1 MPRAGIIV
9 VGEVESTQSEAR
21 RRLAAGQQAPL
32 WIMARRQMAGRG
44 RKGREWFSQ
53 EGNLALSALLIEDAP
68 RAHLPQLSFVAAL
81 AAHKAL
87 RALAG
92 RRGRAD
98 IADALRLKW
107 PNDILLGD
115 EKLGGILLESEARSG
130 RGGSL
135 VIIGWGMNLAG
146 HPEHVRW
153 PATSLA
159 AHGLTLDAQD
169 LAGYV
174 QDSFARWHDLW
185 RARGFAPVR
194 AAWQRRAWGL
204 GERLGVNTGKALL
217 SGIFREL
224 GEDGALMLETANG
237 KVYALHAGEVER
249 TMPGGT
255 GEI

>member
-1 MPRAGIIV
+1 MPRSALIILD
-9 VGEVESTQSEAR
+9 EVDSTQAEAR
-21 RRLAAGQQAPL
+21 RRLAAGWDAPL
-32 WIMARRQMAGRG
+32 WIMARGQRAGRG
-44 RKGREWFSQ
+44 RKGREWLSQ

-87 RALAG
+87 YARAR
-92 RRGRAD
+92 RRGRVD
-98 IADALRLKW
+98 IADALSLKW
-107 PNDILLGD
+107 PNDILLGG

-130 RGGSL
+130 RGGCP
-135 VIIGWGMNLAG
+135 VIIGWGINLAG

-159 AHGLTLDAQD
+159 AHGLTMEAQG
-169 LAGYV
+169 LAG
-174 QDSFARWHDLW
+174 DLRESFARWHDLW

-204 GERLGVNTGKALL
+204 GGRLSVNTGKALL
-217 SGIFREL
+217 SGIFHEL

-249 TMPGGT
+249 TMPGAR
-255 GEI
+255 EV

>member
-9 VGEVESTQSEAR
+9 VDEVDSTQAEAR
-21 RRLAAGQQAPL
+21 RWLAAGQQPPL
-32 WIMARRQMAGRG
+32 WIMARRQRAGRG
-44 RKGREWFSQ
+44 RMGREWLSQ
-53 EGNLALSALLIEDAP
+53 EGNLALSALLTEDAP

-107 PNDILLGD
+107 PNDILLED
-115 EKLGGILLESEARSG
+115 EKLGGILLESEARPG
-130 RGGSL
+130 RGGCL
-135 VIIGWGMNLAG
+135 VIIGWGVNLAG
-146 HPEHVRW
+146 HPGHVRW

-159 AHGLTLDAQD
+159 AHGLTMEAQE

-174 QDSFARWHDLW
+174 QGSFTRWHDLW

-194 AAWQRRAWGL
+194 AAWQKRAWGL
-204 GERLGVNTGKALL
+204 GEPVSVNTGGQLL

-224 GEDGALMLETANG
+224 GDDGALMLETAPG
-237 KVYALHAGEVER
+237 KVRALHAGEVER
-249 TMPGGT
+249 TMAGGT
-255 GEI
+255 GEN